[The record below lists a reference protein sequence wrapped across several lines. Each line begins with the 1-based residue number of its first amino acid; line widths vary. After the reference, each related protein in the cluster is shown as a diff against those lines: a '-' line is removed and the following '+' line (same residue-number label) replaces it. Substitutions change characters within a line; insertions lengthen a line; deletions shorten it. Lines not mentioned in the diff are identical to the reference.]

1 MRSNM
6 SGSIRTPLLEWAA
19 EKEVGK
25 EHVEDKIGE
34 WGEVYPMKRVGNS
47 EEIGYLTAFLLSDL
61 ASFINGT
68 CIVIDGGLIS
78 LIPISSPAR

>member
-1 MRSNM
+1 
-6 SGSIRTPLLEWAA
+6 
-19 EKEVGK
+19 
-25 EHVEDKIGE
+25 
-34 WGEVYPMKRVGNS
+34 MKRVGNP